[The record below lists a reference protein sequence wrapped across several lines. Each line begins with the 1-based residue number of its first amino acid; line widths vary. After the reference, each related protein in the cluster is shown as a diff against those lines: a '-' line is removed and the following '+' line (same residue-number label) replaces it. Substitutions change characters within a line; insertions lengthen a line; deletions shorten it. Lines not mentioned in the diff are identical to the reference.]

1 MLDKHILI
9 YYILFMEIR
18 LLRYFLAVAQEE
30 SISKAADILHITQP
44 TLSRQLMDLEKE
56 LNTKLLI
63 RGKRNKK
70 ITLTDDGKLLKS
82 RAQEIIDLTNK
93 TESEFLFVDKN
104 ISGDIFIGGGETD
117 AIRLIARTI
126 RHLSLEYP
134 NIKYHFYSGNGEDVK
149 EKLNKGLL
157 DFGVFIEP
165 IDKKEYGFIQLPQND
180 TWGILMRKDSDLA
193 KKEFIESDD
202 LINIPLFSSRQY
214 LVKNLISGWLGFDFE
229 KLNIVGTYN
238 LLYNASIMVEE
249 GLGYALCIDKLINIS
264 GESKLCFKPLKPKL
278 EAGILVAWTKNQ
290 PLSKIAK
297 LFIKKLQEEITD

>member
-1 MLDKHILI
+1 
-9 YYILFMEIR
+9 MEIR

-30 SISKAADILHITQP
+30 SISKAADLLHITQP

-70 ITLTDDGKLLKS
+70 IILTEDGKLLKS
-82 RAQEIIDLTNK
+82 RAQEIIELTNK
-93 TESEFLFVDKN
+93 TESEFLFGDKN

-117 AIRLIARTI
+117 SIRVIARTI
-126 RHLSLEYP
+126 KRLSLEYP
-134 NIKYHFYSGNGEDVK
+134 NIKYHFYSGNGEDVT

-193 KKEFIESDD
+193 KKEFIEPED

-214 LVKNLISGWLGFDFE
+214 LVKNLISGWLGYDFE
-229 KLNIVGTYN
+229 KLNIIGSYN
-238 LLYNASIMVEE
+238 LLYNASVMVEE
-249 GLGYALCIDKLINIS
+249 GLGYALCLDKLINIS
-264 GESKLCFKPLKPKL
+264 GDSKLCFKPLKPKL
-278 EAGILVAWTKNQ
+278 EAGILVAWPKNQ

-297 LFIKKLQEEITD
+297 LFIQKLQEEITD

>member
-1 MLDKHILI
+1 
-9 YYILFMEIR
+9 MEIR

-30 SISKAADILHITQP
+30 SISKAADLLHITQP

-70 ITLTDDGKLLKS
+70 ITLTEDGKLLKS
-82 RAQEIIDLTNK
+82 RAQEIIELTNK
-93 TESEFLFVDKN
+93 TESEFLFGDKN

-117 AIRLIARTI
+117 SIRVIARTI
-126 RHLSLEYP
+126 KRLSLEYP
-134 NIKYHFYSGNGEDVK
+134 NIKYHFYSGNGEDVT

-193 KKEFIESDD
+193 KKEFIEPED

-214 LVKNLISGWLGFDFE
+214 LVKNLISGWLGYDFE
-229 KLNIVGTYN
+229 KLNIIGSYN
-238 LLYNASIMVEE
+238 LLYNASVMVEE

-264 GESKLCFKPLKPKL
+264 GDSKLCFKPLKPKL
-278 EAGILVAWTKNQ
+278 EAGILVAWPKNQ

-297 LFIKKLQEEITD
+297 LFIQKLQEEITD

>member
-1 MLDKHILI
+1 MTSIYKFIILG
-9 YYILFMEIR
+9 

-70 ITLTDDGKLLKS
+70 ITLTEDGKLLKS
-82 RAQEIIDLTNK
+82 RAQEIIELTNK
-93 TESEFLFVDKN
+93 TESEFLFGDKN

-117 AIRLIARTI
+117 AIRVIARTI
-126 RHLSLEYP
+126 KRLSLEYP
-134 NIKYHFYSGNGEDVK
+134 NIKYHFYSGNGEDVT

-180 TWGILMRKDSDLA
+180 TWGILMRKDFDLA
-193 KKEFIESDD
+193 KKEFIEPED

-229 KLNIVGTYN
+229 KLNIIGSYN
-238 LLYNASIMVEE
+238 LLYNASVMVEE

-264 GESKLCFKPLKPKL
+264 GDSKLCFKPLKPKL

-297 LFIKKLQEEITD
+297 LFIQKLQEEITD

>member
-1 MLDKHILI
+1 
-9 YYILFMEIR
+9 MEIR

-30 SISKAADILHITQP
+30 SISKAAELLHITQP

-70 ITLTDDGKLLKS
+70 ITLTEDGKLLKS
-82 RAQEIIDLTNK
+82 RAHEIIELTNK
-93 TESEFLFVDKN
+93 TESEFLFGDKN

-117 AIRLIARTI
+117 AIRVIARTI
-126 RHLSLEYP
+126 KRLSLEYP
-134 NIKYHFYSGNGEDVK
+134 NIKYHFYSGNGEDVT

-193 KKEFIESDD
+193 KKEYIEPED

-229 KLNIVGTYN
+229 KLNIIGSYN
-238 LLYNASIMVEE
+238 LLYNASVMVEE

-264 GESKLCFKPLKPKL
+264 GDSKLCFKPLKPKL

-297 LFIKKLQEEITD
+297 LFIQKLQEEITD

>member
-1 MLDKHILI
+1 
-9 YYILFMEIR
+9 MEIR

-70 ITLTDDGKLLKS
+70 ITLTEDGKLLKS
-82 RAQEIIDLTNK
+82 RAQEIIELTNK
-93 TESEFLFVDKN
+93 TESEFLFGDKN

-117 AIRLIARTI
+117 AIRVIARTI
-126 RHLSLEYP
+126 KRLSLEYP
-134 NIKYHFYSGNGEDVK
+134 NIKYHFYSGNGEDVT

-193 KKEFIESDD
+193 KKEFIEPED

-229 KLNIVGTYN
+229 KLNIIGSYN
-238 LLYNASIMVEE
+238 LLYNASVMVEE
-249 GLGYALCIDKLINIS
+249 GLGCALCIDKLINIS
-264 GESKLCFKPLKPKL
+264 GDSKLCFKPLKPKL
-278 EAGILVAWTKNQ
+278 EAGILVAWPKNQ

-297 LFIKKLQEEITD
+297 LFIQKLQEEITD

>member
-1 MLDKHILI
+1 
-9 YYILFMEIR
+9 MEIR

-70 ITLTDDGKLLKS
+70 ITLTEDGKLLKS
-82 RAQEIIDLTNK
+82 RAQEIIELTNK
-93 TESEFLFVDKN
+93 TESEFLFGDKN

-117 AIRLIARTI
+117 AIRVIARTI
-126 RHLSLEYP
+126 KRLSLEYP
-134 NIKYHFYSGNGEDVK
+134 NIKYHFYSGNGEDVT

-193 KKEFIESDD
+193 KKEFIEPED

-229 KLNIVGTYN
+229 KLNIIGSYN
-238 LLYNASIMVEE
+238 LLYNASVMVEE

-264 GESKLCFKPLKPKL
+264 GDSKLCFKTLKPKL

-297 LFIKKLQEEITD
+297 LFIQKLQEEITD

>member
-1 MLDKHILI
+1 
-9 YYILFMEIR
+9 MEIR

-30 SISKAADILHITQP
+30 SISKAADLLHITQP
-44 TLSRQLMDLEKE
+44 TLSRQLMDLEEE

-70 ITLTDDGKLLKS
+70 IILTEDGKLLKS
-82 RAQEIIDLTNK
+82 RAQEIIELTNK
-93 TESEFLFVDKN
+93 TESEFLFGDKN

-117 AIRLIARTI
+117 SIRVIARTI
-126 RHLSLEYP
+126 KRLSLEYP
-134 NIKYHFYSGNGEDVK
+134 NIKYHFYSGNGEDVT

-193 KKEFIESDD
+193 KKEYIEPED

-229 KLNIVGTYN
+229 KLNIIGSYN
-238 LLYNASIMVEE
+238 LLYNASVMVEE
-249 GLGYALCIDKLINIS
+249 SLGYALCIDKLINIS
-264 GESKLCFKPLKPKL
+264 GDSKLCFKPLKPKL
-278 EAGILVAWTKNQ
+278 EAGILVAWPKNQ

-297 LFIKKLQEEITD
+297 LFIQKLQEEITD

>member
-1 MLDKHILI
+1 
-9 YYILFMEIR
+9 MEIR

-70 ITLTDDGKLLKS
+70 ITLTEDGKLLKS
-82 RAQEIIDLTNK
+82 RAQEIIELTNK
-93 TESEFLFVDKN
+93 TESEFLFGDKN

-117 AIRLIARTI
+117 AIRVIARTI
-126 RHLSLEYP
+126 KRLSLEYP
-134 NIKYHFYSGNGEDVK
+134 NIKYHFYSGNGEDVT

-193 KKEFIESDD
+193 KKEFIEPED

-229 KLNIVGTYN
+229 KLNIIGSYN
-238 LLYNASIMVEE
+238 LLYNASVMVEE

-264 GESKLCFKPLKPKL
+264 GDSKLCFKPLKPKL
-278 EAGILVAWTKNQ
+278 DAGILVAWPKNQ

-297 LFIKKLQEEITD
+297 LFIQKLQEEITD

>member
-1 MLDKHILI
+1 
-9 YYILFMEIR
+9 MEIR

-30 SISKAADILHITQP
+30 SISKAAELLHITQP

-70 ITLTDDGKLLKS
+70 ITLTEDGKLLKS
-82 RAQEIIDLTNK
+82 RAQEIIELTNK
-93 TESEFLFVDKN
+93 TESEFLFGDKN

-117 AIRLIARTI
+117 AIRVIARTI
-126 RHLSLEYP
+126 KRLSLEYP
-134 NIKYHFYSGNGEDVK
+134 NIKYHFYSGNGEDVT

-193 KKEFIESDD
+193 KKEYIEPED

-229 KLNIVGTYN
+229 KLNIIGSYN
-238 LLYNASIMVEE
+238 LLYNASVMVEE
-249 GLGYALCIDKLINIS
+249 SLGCALCIDKLINIS
-264 GESKLCFKPLKPKL
+264 GDSKLCFKPLKPKL
-278 EAGILVAWTKNQ
+278 EAGILVAWPKNQ

-297 LFIKKLQEEITD
+297 LFIQKLQEEITD

>member
-1 MLDKHILI
+1 
-9 YYILFMEIR
+9 MEIR

-70 ITLTDDGKLLKS
+70 ITLTEDGKLLKS
-82 RAQEIIDLTNK
+82 RAQEIIELTNK
-93 TESEFLFVDKN
+93 TESEFLFGDKN

-117 AIRLIARTI
+117 AIRVIARTI
-126 RHLSLEYP
+126 KRLSLEYP
-134 NIKYHFYSGNGEDVK
+134 NIKYHFYSGNGEDVT

-193 KKEFIESDD
+193 KKEFIEPED

-214 LVKNLISGWLGFDFE
+214 LVKNLISGWLGFNFE
-229 KLNIVGTYN
+229 KLNIIGSYN
-238 LLYNASIMVEE
+238 LLYNASVMVEE

-264 GESKLCFKPLKPKL
+264 GDSKLCFKPLKPKL
-278 EAGILVAWTKNQ
+278 EAGILVAWNKNQ

-297 LFIKKLQEEITD
+297 LFIQKLQEEITD

>member
-1 MLDKHILI
+1 
-9 YYILFMEIR
+9 MEIR

-70 ITLTDDGKLLKS
+70 ITLTEDGKLLKS
-82 RAQEIIDLTNK
+82 RAQEIIELTNK
-93 TESEFLFVDKN
+93 TESEFLFGDKN

-117 AIRLIARTI
+117 AIRVIARTI
-126 RHLSLEYP
+126 KRLSLEYP
-134 NIKYHFYSGNGEDVK
+134 NIKYHFYSGNGEDVT

-193 KKEFIESDD
+193 KKELIELED

-229 KLNIVGTYN
+229 KLNIIGSYN

-264 GESKLCFKPLKPKL
+264 GDSKLCFKPLKPKL
-278 EAGILVAWTKNQ
+278 EAGILVAWNKNQ

-297 LFIKKLQEEITD
+297 LFIQKLQEEITD

>member
-1 MLDKHILI
+1 
-9 YYILFMEIR
+9 MEIR

-30 SISKAADILHITQP
+30 SISKAAELLHITQP

-70 ITLTDDGKLLKS
+70 ITLTEDGKLLKS
-82 RAQEIIDLTNK
+82 RAQEIIELTNK
-93 TESEFLFVDKN
+93 TESEFLFGDKN

-117 AIRLIARTI
+117 AIRVIARTI
-126 RHLSLEYP
+126 KRLSLEYP
-134 NIKYHFYSGNGEDVK
+134 NIKYHFYSGNGEDVT

-193 KKEFIESDD
+193 KKEFIEPED

-229 KLNIVGTYN
+229 KLNIIGSYN

-264 GESKLCFKPLKPKL
+264 GDSKLCFKPLKPKL
-278 EAGILVAWTKNQ
+278 EAGILVAWNKNQ

-297 LFIKKLQEEITD
+297 LFIQKLQEEITD

>member
-1 MLDKHILI
+1 
-9 YYILFMEIR
+9 MEIR

-30 SISKAADILHITQP
+30 SISKAAELLHITQP
-44 TLSRQLMDLEKE
+44 TLSRQIMDLEKE

-93 TESEFLFVDKN
+93 TESEFLFGDKN
-104 ISGDIFIGGGETD
+104 ISGDIFIGGGETY
-117 AIRLIARTI
+117 AIRIIASTMK
-126 RHLSLEYP
+126 HLSLEYP

-193 KKEFIESDD
+193 KKDYIESED

-249 GLGYALCIDKLINIS
+249 GLGYALCIDKLINMS
-264 GESKLCFKPLKPKL
+264 GDSKLCFKPLKPKL

-297 LFIKKLQEEITD
+297 LFIQKLQEEITD

>member
-1 MLDKHILI
+1 
-9 YYILFMEIR
+9 MEIR

-30 SISKAADILHITQP
+30 SISKAANILHITQP

-70 ITLTDDGKLLKS
+70 ITLTEDGKLLKS
-82 RAQEIIDLTNK
+82 RAQEIIELTNK
-93 TESEFLFVDKN
+93 TESEFLFGDKN

-117 AIRLIARTI
+117 AIRVIARTI
-126 RHLSLEYP
+126 KRLSLEYP
-134 NIKYHFYSGNGEDVK
+134 NIKYHFYSGNGEDVT

-193 KKEFIESDD
+193 KKEFIEPED

-229 KLNIVGTYN
+229 KLNIIGSYN
-238 LLYNASIMVEE
+238 LLYNASVMVEE
-249 GLGYALCIDKLINIS
+249 GLGYGLCIDKLINIS
-264 GESKLCFKPLKPKL
+264 GDSKLCFKPLKPKL

-297 LFIKKLQEEITD
+297 LFIQKLQEEITD